1 MTTNN
6 FNSIRLTTPKGYA
19 QYPYLLEPDT
29 KFNPEGDYK
38 VNLAMDDNEAT
49 KKLITKLDQILDNF
63 YEENEDVAKAQAKG
77 RKVMKAD
84 IFEYDSEG
92 RVVLKFKQ
100 KAVIT
105 KKDGSKFEVKI
116 PQFDAKGKPMKAN
129 IGRDSVIKVNFSIKP
144 YYMPTT
150 KTVGLSLRP
159 VAVQVIDLK
168 EFTSGGS
175 AESYGF
181 GEEEGYEAEDNE
193 PTNKSDT
200 PWNEDEHGENDGG
213 EFASNF

>member
-63 YEENEDVAKAQAKG
+63 YEENEDVANAQAKG

-144 YYMPTT
+144 YYMPTN

-181 GEEEGYEAEDNE
+181 GEEEGYEAEDTE
-193 PTNKSDT
+193 STNKSDT
-200 PWNEDEHGENDGG
+200 PWNEDEQEENTC

>member
-1 MTTNN
+1 MATNN

-49 KKLITKLDQILDNF
+49 NKLITKLEQILDDF

-77 RKVMKAD
+77 RKVAKAD
-84 IFEYDSEG
+84 IFENDEEG
-92 RVVLKFKQ
+92 RIVLKFKQ

-129 IGRDSVIKVNFSIKP
+129 IGRDSVIKINFNIKP

-168 EFTSGGS
+168 EFTGGGS

-181 GEEEGYEAEDNE
+181 GEEEGYEASSEE
-193 PTNKSDT
+193 PKDDT
-200 PWNEDEHGENDGG
+200 PWEDSKEDPMD
-213 EFASNF
+213 F

>member
-38 VNLAMDDNEAT
+38 VNLAMDDNEST

-168 EFTSGGS
+168 EFANGGS
-175 AESYGF
+175 AEAYGF
-181 GEEEGYEAEDNE
+181 GEEEGYESNGEE
-193 PTNKSDT
+193 STDT
-200 PWNEDEHGENDGG
+200 PWDDEEGTSSSTD
-213 EFASNF
+213 F

>member
-181 GEEEGYEAEDNE
+181 GEEEGYEAEDTE
-193 PTNKSDT
+193 STNKSDT
-200 PWNEDEHGENDGG
+200 PWNEDEQEESTG

>member
-29 KFNPEGDYK
+29 KFNPEGDFK

-49 KKLITKLDQILDNF
+49 RNLITKLEQILDVF
-63 YEENEDVAKAQAKG
+63 YEENEDVAKSQSKG
-77 RKVMKAD
+77 RKVLKAD
-84 IFEYDSEG
+84 LYEKDEEG
-92 RVVLKFKQ
+92 RIMLKFKQ

-116 PQFDAKGKPMKAN
+116 PQFDSKGKPMKAN
-129 IGRDSVIKVNFSIKP
+129 IGRDSVIKINFSIKP

-168 EFTSGGS
+168 EFANGGS
-175 AESYGF
+175 AEAYGF
-181 GEEEGYEAEDNE
+181 GEEEGYESNGEE
-193 PTNKSDT
+193 STDT
-200 PWNEDEHGENDGG
+200 PWDDEEGTSSSSTD
-213 EFASNF
+213 F

>member
-1 MTTNN
+1 MNN
-6 FNSIRLTTPKGYA
+6 LNSIRLTTPKGYA

-29 KFNPEGDYK
+29 KFNPEGDFK

-49 KKLITKLDQILDNF
+49 NNLITKLEQILDDF
-63 YEENEDVAKAQAKG
+63 YEENEDVAKAQSKG
-77 RKVMKAD
+77 RKVLKAD
-84 IFEYDSEG
+84 LYEKDEEG
-92 RVVLKFKQ
+92 RIVLKFKQ

-116 PQFDAKGKPMKAN
+116 PQFDSKGKPMKAN
-129 IGRDSVIKVNFSIKP
+129 IGRDSVIKINFSIKP

-168 EFTSGGS
+168 EFANGGS
-175 AESYGF
+175 AEAYGF
-181 GEEEGYEAEDNE
+181 VEEAGYESNGEESTEAPWDDEEGTSSSSTD
-193 PTNKSDT
+193 
-200 PWNEDEHGENDGG
+200 
-213 EFASNF
+213 F

>member
-181 GEEEGYEAEDNE
+181 GEEEGYESNGEE
-193 PTNKSDT
+193 STDT
-200 PWNEDEHGENDGG
+200 PWDDEEGTSSSSSSSSTD
-213 EFASNF
+213 F

>member
-6 FNSIRLTTPKGYA
+6 FNNNIRLTTPKGYA

-29 KFNPEGDYK
+29 KFNPEGDFK

-49 KKLITKLDQILDNF
+49 NVLIGKLETILDDF
-63 YEENEDVAKAQAKG
+63 FEENEDVARTQAKG
-77 RKVMKAD
+77 RKVTKAD
-84 IFEYDSEG
+84 IYERDEQG
-92 RVVLKFKQ
+92 RIVLKFKQ

-105 KKDGSKFEVKI
+105 KKDGSKIEVKI
-116 PQFDAKGKPMKAN
+116 PQFDSKGKPMKAN
-129 IGRDSVIKVNFSIKP
+129 IGRDSVIKISFSFKP
-144 YYMPTT
+144 YFMPTT

-168 EFTSGGS
+168 EFTGGAS

-181 GEEEGYEAEDNE
+181 GEEEGYTAEEENPATDN
-193 PTNKSDT
+193 NWDGDSD
-200 PWNEDEHGENDGG
+200 ESMD
-213 EFASNF
+213 F

>member
-181 GEEEGYEAEDNE
+181 GEEEGYEAEDTE
-193 PTNKSDT
+193 STNKSDT
-200 PWNEDEHGENDGG
+200 PWNEDERDENDGG

>member
-181 GEEEGYEAEDNE
+181 GEEEGYEAEDTE
-193 PTNKSDT
+193 STNKSTT
-200 PWNEDEHGENDGG
+200 PWNEDEQEENTG

>member
-181 GEEEGYEAEDNE
+181 GEEEGYESNGEE
-193 PTNKSDT
+193 STDT
-200 PWNEDEHGENDGG
+200 PWDDEEGTSSSTD
-213 EFASNF
+213 F

>member
-1 MTTNN
+1 MATNN

-38 VNLAMDDNEAT
+38 VNLAMDDNEDT
-49 KKLITKLDQILDNF
+49 NKLIAKLEQILDDF

-77 RKVMKAD
+77 RKVAKAD
-84 IFEYDSEG
+84 IFENDEEG
-92 RVVLKFKQ
+92 RIVLKFKQ

-129 IGRDSVIKVNFSIKP
+129 IGRDSVIKINFSIKP

-168 EFTSGGS
+168 EFTGGGS

-181 GEEEGYEAEDNE
+181 GEEEGYETPEEPKADTHWEESEED
-193 PTNKSDT
+193 PMD
-200 PWNEDEHGENDGG
+200 
-213 EFASNF
+213 F